1 MKKTIFLLAII
12 FATSIACNKVPIT
25 GRKQLNILPE
35 STMLGLSLTSYS
47 EVMSASKVLNNSD
60 AQLIKNVGAK
70 MAAATE
76 KFLRDNKLESRIKDF
91 KWEFNLI
98 DDKQVNAWCMPG
110 GKVAFY
116 TGILPITK
124 NENGIAVVMSHEIAH
139 AVARHG
145 NERMSQG
152 LLTQAGGMALEVF
165 MSEKPEQTK
174 NMFRTA
180 YGVGA
185 NVGVILPFS
194 RAHESEA
201 DKMGL
206 VIMAIAGYRPDE
218 AVGFW
223 QRMAAAK
230 GPGNSP
236 PEMLSTHPSD
246 ETRIKNIRAYL
257 PTAMKY
263 YKGN

>member
-1 MKKTIFLLAII
+1 MKKSIILLAVL
-12 FATSIACNKVPIT
+12 FATNIACNKVPIT

-35 STMLGLSLTSYS
+35 STMLGMSFTSYS
-47 EVMSASKVLNNSD
+47 EVMSSSKVLNNAD
-60 AQLIKNVGAK
+60 AQLIKRVGAK
-70 MAAATE
+70 MASATE
-76 KFLRDNKLESRIKDF
+76 QFLRDNKLESRIKEF

-98 DDKQVNAWCMPG
+98 DDNQVNAWCMPG

-116 TGILPITK
+116 TGILPITQ
-124 NENGIAVVMSHEIAH
+124 NEEGIAVVMSHEIAH

-152 LLTQAGGMALEVF
+152 LISQAGGMALEVF
-165 MSEKPEQTK
+165 MAEKPEQTK

-180 YGVGA
+180 YGVGT
-185 NVGVILPFS
+185 NVGVMLPFS

-206 VIMAIAGYRPDE
+206 VIMALAGYRPDA

-230 GPGNSP
+230 GPGNAP
-236 PEMLSTHPSD
+236 PELLSTHPSD
-246 ETRIKNIRAYL
+246 ATRIKNIRAYL